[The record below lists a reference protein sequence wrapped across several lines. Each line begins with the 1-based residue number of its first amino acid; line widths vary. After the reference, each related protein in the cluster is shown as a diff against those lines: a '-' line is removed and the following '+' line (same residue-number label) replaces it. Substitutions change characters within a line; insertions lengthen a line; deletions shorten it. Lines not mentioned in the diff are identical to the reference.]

1 MGKTQKLERG
11 HGLDTS
17 LLSWVQLCQK
27 FAYSSKQKQWPTV
40 SRTSCHRRQFDE
52 PLLLPTSVYL
62 LEAQVLPNIELY
74 WTAFPT
80 IQSPLLERNFL
91 YSFYISKDMTVIE
104 GYIRALSGRYP
115 RILAVFIS
123 NTGNSAPANFI
134 DLASFFP
141 CPFDIVLPLSF
152 LDYYHIFAWIH
163 GILRSIVFIPINIS
177 EENEDTVWIEIFITS
192 IISKKI
198 QVEWDI
204 WCCGII

>member
-1 MGKTQKLERG
+1 MGKTQKLEHG

-17 LLSWVQLCQK
+17 LLSW
-27 FAYSSKQKQWPTV
+27 FSSARSLHTPPNKSNDLQKQ
-40 SRTSCHRRQFDE
+40 RTSCHRRQLDE

-104 GYIRALSGRYP
+104 GYTAALSGRYP

-134 DLASFFP
+134 DSVSFFP
-141 CPFDIVLPLSF
+141 AHLI
-152 LDYYHIFAWIH
+152 
-163 GILRSIVFIPINIS
+163 
-177 EENEDTVWIEIFITS
+177 
-192 IISKKI
+192 
-198 QVEWDI
+198 
-204 WCCGII
+204 